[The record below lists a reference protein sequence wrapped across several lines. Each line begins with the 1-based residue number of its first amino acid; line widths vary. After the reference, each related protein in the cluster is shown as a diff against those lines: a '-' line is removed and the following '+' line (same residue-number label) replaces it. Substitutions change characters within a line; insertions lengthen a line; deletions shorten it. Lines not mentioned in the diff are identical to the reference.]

1 MFSRLRA
8 QVYFWLDIGLTG
20 DESRKL
26 WEMTI
31 KIWVDT
37 SNRNAQKAVVDKI
50 KVITR
55 GVSYV

>member
-1 MFSRLRA
+1 MYSRLRA
-8 QVYFWLDIGLTG
+8 QVYFWLDIGLTV

-26 WEMTI
+26 GEMTI
-31 KIWVDT
+31 KIRVDT